1 MATFKVSNPEQFDFS
16 KPEGWQKY
24 IQRFERFRRA
34 SGLIDKDGTIQV
46 NTLIYCM
53 GSEADEIFSSFQ
65 LSDDNK
71 KFNVV
76 NKKFDR
82 YFIPKRNDI
91 FERAKFNKRRQN
103 EGESVDHFITALH
116 TLSEHCS
123 YGDMRD
129 QLIRDLI
136 VVGIRDDKLSE
147 KMQLD
152 PDLTLEKAISLARQ
166 SEAVK
171 KQQPL
176 IRGQIEPEANLDAV
190 KSRYKN
196 KQQSTFQRKT
206 APRQQQAQKQHS
218 GKCNRCGRSPT
229 HNRNNCP
236 ARDATCHKCS
246 KKGHYASVCKSRST
260 VGEVEDYGFLGEVNS
275 NDSEPWIINLKVKD
289 TDIQFKIDTG
299 ADLSVVPEYVFK
311 KLKNIKLVKADK
323 ILFGPGQ
330 KQLQVLGKFKCEL
343 KAKSAKSNQELYVVK
358 GLRNSLLGR
367 PAIQSLGLLL
377 KSDVKN
383 VDTVQEQYSELFS
396 GLGKTDWEYTIK
408 LKPGNVP
415 FALSTPRRVPL
426 PLMEKVKKELQ
437 RMENMGVISRVDK
450 PTNWCSGMVVVPK
463 SDGSVRIC
471 VDLTK
476 LNESVLREN
485 HPLPC
490 VDQTL
495 GQLTGAKI
503 FSKIL
508 KFKFL
513 ASFVIRGKQ
522 ATYNF
527 HYSVWAIPVRAS
539 AVRDFLRARVLSE
552 TYV

>member
-1 MATFKVSNPEQFDFS
+1 M
-16 KPEGWQKY
+16 
-24 IQRFERFRRA
+24 
-34 SGLIDKDGTIQV
+34 
-46 NTLIYCM
+46 
-53 GSEADEIFSSFQ
+53 
-65 LSDDNK
+65 
-71 KFNVV
+71 
-76 NKKFDR
+76 
-82 YFIPKRNDI
+82 
-91 FERAKFNKRRQN
+91 
-103 EGESVDHFITALH
+103 
-116 TLSEHCS
+116 
-123 YGDMRD
+123 
-129 QLIRDLI
+129 
-136 VVGIRDDKLSE
+136 
-147 KMQLD
+147 
-152 PDLTLEKAISLARQ
+152 
-166 SEAVK
+166 
-171 KQQPL
+171 
-176 IRGQIEPEANLDAV
+176 
-190 KSRYKN
+190 
-196 KQQSTFQRKT
+196 
-206 APRQQQAQKQHS
+206 
-218 GKCNRCGRSPT
+218 
-229 HNRNNCP
+229 
-236 ARDATCHKCS
+236 
-246 KKGHYASVCKSRST
+246 
-260 VGEVEDYGFLGEVNS
+260 
-275 NDSEPWIINLKVKD
+275 KD

-367 PAIQSLGLLL
+367 RAIQSLGLLL

-396 GLGKTDWEYTIK
+396 GSGKTDWEYTIK

-503 FSKIL
+503 FSKIDSNSS
-508 KFKFL
+508 FWQ
-513 ASFVIRGKQ
+513 AS
-522 ATYNF
+522 
-527 HYSVWAIPVRAS
+527 
-539 AVRDFLRARVLSE
+539 LSE
-552 TYV
+552 ESKPLTTFITPFGRFQFERLPFGISSAPEFYQKRMSETLEGIEGVYVTWMMFLFTV

>member
-1 MATFKVSNPEQFDFS
+1 MDISSRNGITFLSGPNSTSKDKMRVSLWTTS
-16 KPEGWQKY
+16 
-24 IQRFERFRRA
+24 
-34 SGLIDKDGTIQV
+34 
-46 NTLIYCM
+46 
-53 GSEADEIFSSFQ
+53 
-65 LSDDNK
+65 
-71 KFNVV
+71 
-76 NKKFDR
+76 
-82 YFIPKRNDI
+82 
-91 FERAKFNKRRQN
+91 
-103 EGESVDHFITALH
+103 LH
-116 TLSEHCS
+116 TLSEHCG

-136 VVGIRDDKLSE
+136 AVGIRDDKLSE

-176 IRGQIEPEANLDAV
+176 IRGQIEPETNLDAV

-206 APRQQQAQKQHS
+206 APRQQQVQKQHS

-275 NDSEPWIINLKVKD
+275 NDSETWIINLKVKD

-383 VDTVQEQYSELFS
+383 VDTVQEQYSESFS
-396 GLGKTDWEYTIK
+396 G
-408 LKPGNVP
+408 
-415 FALSTPRRVPL
+415 
-426 PLMEKVKKELQ
+426 
-437 RMENMGVISRVDK
+437 
-450 PTNWCSGMVVVPK
+450 
-463 SDGSVRIC
+463 
-471 VDLTK
+471 
-476 LNESVLREN
+476 
-485 HPLPC
+485 
-490 VDQTL
+490 
-495 GQLTGAKI
+495 
-503 FSKIL
+503 
-508 KFKFL
+508 
-513 ASFVIRGKQ
+513 
-522 ATYNF
+522 
-527 HYSVWAIPVRAS
+527 
-539 AVRDFLRARVLSE
+539 
-552 TYV
+552 